1 MIISG
6 LLSVLKTVNYIY
18 FITTFLMNE
27 GDTGK
32 IPLELAGNHDDCMD
46 HDKVDHDRVDHDKVD
61 HDKVD
66 HGECTS
72 GRDTGDHIDPE
83 DVRG

>member
-1 MIISG
+1 
-6 LLSVLKTVNYIY
+6 VLKTVNYIY

-46 HDKVDHDRVDHDKVD
+46 HDKVDHD
-61 HDKVD
+61 
-66 HGECTS
+66 ECTS
-72 GRDTGDHIDPE
+72 GHDTGDHIDPE
-83 DVRG
+83 DVRA